1 MKIVNVEPV
10 WKNMFG
16 LAVQLVKDGLP
27 KERGKDVVIQMLEF
41 GGRLHEA
48 HEECVKDHYTYSPR
62 YKRYLDAD
70 GLISTKEME

>member
-1 MKIVNVEPV
+1 MKTMNVEPV

-27 KERGKDVVIQMLEF
+27 KERDKDVVIQMLEF

-48 HEECVKDHYTYSPR
+48 HE
-62 YKRYLDAD
+62 
-70 GLISTKEME
+70 